1 MGGIIQAVAKWY
13 GHGSSILLA
22 TGGNGVKAFTDMQLG
37 HQLWLCG
44 SEVPG
49 KHLPPMAPEVLLSE
63 LPPDPSKS
71 WPLAALATYQ
81 QQVQAIKDLCQRHRG
96 EVREISGEWTQIDRP
111 FPEPATG
118 GIHFFHAQFCLSAEG
133 QRALTLLQLAGAR
146 GGSWQAALANTFLQP
161 APGGDPR
168 KHMLRQARVFALPEL
183 FAELGGGVHGEGDLR
198 VLLGGTDHCAQA
210 CAWPRVAGPTRGRT

>member
-1 MGGIIQAVAKWY
+1 
-13 GHGSSILLA
+13 
-22 TGGNGVKAFTDMQLG
+22 
-37 HQLWLCG
+37 
-44 SEVPG
+44 
-49 KHLPPMAPEVLLSE
+49 MAPEVLLSE

-161 APGGDPR
+161 APGGVS
-168 KHMLRQARVFALPEL
+168 LRCRSCSLSWGAEFTAKAIYEYYLAARIIVHKR
-183 FAELGGGVHGEGDLR
+183 VHGCGSLVRQRAAHERTR
-198 VLLGGTDHCAQA
+198 VTGYYGF
-210 CAWPRVAGPTRGRT
+210 GRR

>member
-1 MGGIIQAVAKWY
+1 MVGIIQAVAKWN
-13 GHGSSILLA
+13 GHDSSILLA

-49 KHLPPMAPEVLLSE
+49 QQRPPMAPEVLLSE

-118 GIHFFHAQFCLSAEG
+118 GIHFFHAQFCLSAE
-133 QRALTLLQLAGAR
+133 RAR
-146 GGSWQAALANTFLQP
+146 GAHTPTAS
-161 APGGDPR
+161 PGFPGTHRYSETGRDP
-168 KHMLRQARVFALPEL
+168 MSSV
-183 FAELGGGVHGEGDLR
+183 GER
-198 VLLGGTDHCAQA
+198 I
-210 CAWPRVAGPTRGRT
+210 PRVPLYENRSGRAD

>member
-1 MGGIIQAVAKWY
+1 
-13 GHGSSILLA
+13 
-22 TGGNGVKAFTDMQLG
+22 
-37 HQLWLCG
+37 
-44 SEVPG
+44 
-49 KHLPPMAPEVLLSE
+49 MAPEVLLSE

-118 GIHFFHAQFCLSAEG
+118 GIHFFHAQFFHSFHEQFCLSNEAAELSQLCLSSEG

-161 APGGDPR
+161 APGGDPSS
-168 KHMLRQARVFALPEL
+168 V
-183 FAELGGGVHGEGDLR
+183 GI
-198 VLLGGTDHCAQA
+198 
-210 CAWPRVAGPTRGRT
+210 